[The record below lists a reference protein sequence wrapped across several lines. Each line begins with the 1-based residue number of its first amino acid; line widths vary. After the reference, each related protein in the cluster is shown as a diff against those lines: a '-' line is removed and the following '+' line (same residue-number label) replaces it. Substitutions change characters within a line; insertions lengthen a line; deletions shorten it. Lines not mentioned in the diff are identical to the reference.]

1 MDDKYD
7 EPGDRPDSPEDGD
20 FTQDDDFSQY
30 GADEAAW
37 PASAEEPPPYPE
49 PEQAAPEPEPEPAP
63 QSPAAAPAAAVRPA
77 ARGLTLGGFFL
88 ALWQAV
94 DLMRKIFVNL
104 LFIAMVFGFFF
115 FALLIMGMAA
125 AAGGEGGD
133 GVVVVPKSTALVLR
147 PRGFIVEQLSG
158 DPLDRAMQKAMG
170 EEVPEA
176 LLKSLVDAVHEA
188 KNDDRVKVLFLDLD
202 QMLGSGLTKLEDLR
216 AAIYDFKESGKPV
229 IAAADSYDM
238 ARYHLASSADEIY
251 LHQMGGVFLE
261 GYGRYPT
268 YYKKGLD
275 MYGIDWHVFHVGTHK
290 TAVEP
295 FLLEKMSQ
303 TAKDMNETWL
313 GDLWD
318 AYLEDVATA
327 RNLTADEVRS
337 AADDFNA
344 HLAEADGD
352 TAQMALQLGLVD
364 HVGPRDDL
372 RKRLIELTGED
383 EDAHSFYGIGYDHY
397 LRAAHHRDPSDGQG
411 EVAVVI
417 ASGTILNGDQPPGT
431 IGGDSTAALIRRA
444 LHDDDVKAVVLRVD
458 SGGGSA
464 FASEVIRNELELV
477 RAAGKPVVV
486 SMGSYAASGGYWI
499 STASDEIWASPTTI
513 TGSIGIFGFYPT
525 FQKPLEKYLGA
536 KVDGVG
542 TTWMAGVRPDREMP
556 PELGTAYKLMIERGY
571 REFTDRVGEARGMT
585 FTEVDEIG
593 QGQVWSGTRA
603 LENGLVDKLGGLGDA
618 IASAAERAGLGEG
631 YGVKYLEKE
640 LNFGDKLLIDLLE
653 DASVLHR
660 PSVRGAG
667 PVGLGSRLVRLME
680 EKVRMFD
687 RFDDPMGIYAHCLCE
702 VD

>member
-1 MDDKYD
+1 MDDRYD
-7 EPGDRPDSPEDGD
+7 EPDDRPDSTDESGFDEDGAND
-20 FTQDDDFSQY
+20 S
-30 GADEAAW
+30 AW
-37 PASAEEPPPYPE
+37 TASPEEPPAYPE
-49 PEQAAPEPEPEPAP
+49 PAAPGPEPEPAP
-63 QSPAAAPAAAVRPA
+63 PPPVAAPAASVPA
-77 ARGLTLGGFFL
+77 AAGLTLGGFFL
-88 ALWQAV
+88 ALWQAI

-104 LFIAMVFGFFF
+104 LFIAVVFGFFF

-133 GVVVVPKSTALVLR
+133 GVIVVPDSTALVLR
-147 PRGFIVEQLSG
+147 PQGRVVEQLSG
-158 DPLDRAMQKAMG
+158 DPVDRAIQRAMG

-176 LLKSLVDAVHEA
+176 LLKDLVDAVREA
-188 KNDDRVKVLFLDLD
+188 KDDKRVKVLFLDLN
-202 QMLGSGLTKLEDLR
+202 QLLGAGLTKLEDLR

-251 LHQMGGVFLE
+251 LHEMGGVFLE

-295 FLLEKMSQ
+295 FLREDMSDVAEKM
-303 TAKDMNETWL
+303 NREWL

-318 AYLEDVATA
+318 AYVNDVATA
-327 RNLTADEVRS
+327 RNLTPEDVRS
-337 AADDFNA
+337 AAVRFND
-344 HLAEADGD
+344 HLAEAGGD
-352 TAQMALQLGLVD
+352 TAQMALQVGLVD
-364 HVGPRDDL
+364 HVGPRDEL
-372 RKRLIELTGED
+372 RQRLIELTGED
-383 EDAHSFYGIGYDHY
+383 EDTHSFYGIGYEPY
-397 LRAAHHRDPSDGQG
+397 LRAVHHREPSDGEG
-411 EVAVVI
+411 TVAVVV
-417 ASGTILNGDQPPGT
+417 ASGTILNGDQPPGA

-444 LHDDDVKAVVLRVD
+444 LHDEDVKAVVLRVD

-464 FASEVIRNELELV
+464 FASEVIRNELERV

-542 TTWMAGVRPDREMP
+542 TTWMTEVRPDMKMP
-556 PELGTAYKLMIERGY
+556 KELGIAYKLMIERGY

-585 FTEVDEIG
+585 FEQVDEIG
-593 QGQVWSGTRA
+593 QGQVWSGTAA
-603 LENGLVDKLGGLGDA
+603 LKNGLVDKLGGLSDA
-618 IASAAERAGLGEG
+618 IASAAERAELGEG
-631 YGVKYLEKE
+631 YGVQYLERE
-640 LNFGDKLLIDLLE
+640 LDFGDKLLIDLLK
-653 DASVLHR
+653 DASVFYHPQER
-660 PSVRGAG
+660 SVG
-667 PVGLGSRLVRLME
+667 PGGLGTRLVRLLE
-680 EKVRMFD
+680 EKVQTFE